1 MTLESIRAT
10 LAWCLVF
17 NLGLLI
23 GWWLLFALAHDWVY
37 QVHGKWFNLSKDQF
51 NTIHYAGM
59 ALFKIG
65 ILLLNLVPYLS
76 LHIVG

>member
-23 GWWLLFALAHDWVY
+23 GWWLLFALARDWVY
-37 QVHGKWFNLSKDQF
+37 QVHGKWFSLSKDRF

-65 ILLLNLVPYLS
+65 ILLFNLVPYLA